1 MKNTLRTWV
10 VLALCLTACG
20 APGETA
26 PEAPSSPPPAVA
38 EDVPAEEL
46 TAPST
51 VEPALPPEEE
61 TTDLP
66 TEENEGRP
74 DAGPASEAIFP
85 RSFRFASGAGGWS
98 TDLEVAADGSFTGL
112 YHNSEMGAT
121 GEDYPYGT
129 VIFCNFHGKF
139 SQPVQVDEYTYSMRL
154 ESIEQEET
162 EGEETITD
170 GVRYIASSPYGLDGA
185 DEILIYLPGSQRQD
199 LPEGFV
205 GWAETWHPWD
215 TEDRMTSQEG
225 TDKLTRYGLY
235 NVSGEQGFVSV
246 DE

>member
-1 MKNTLRTWV
+1 MKNKLRTWV

-20 APGETA
+20 APGEAA

-38 EDVPAEEL
+38 EDAPAEGPA
-46 TAPST
+46 APST
-51 VEPALPPEEE
+51 VEPILPPEEQ

-66 TEENEGRP
+66 TEENEGGP
-74 DAGPASEAIFP
+74 DADPASEAIFP

-98 TDLEVAADGSFTGL
+98 TDLEVAADGSFIGVYYDSDNGMVT
-112 YHNSEMGAT
+112 Y
-121 GEDYPYGT
+121 
-129 VIFCNFHGKF
+129 CNFHGKF
-139 SQPVQVDEYTYSMRL
+139 SQPVQVNEYTYSMRL
-154 ESIEQEET
+154 ESIEQEKA
-162 EGEETITD
+162 EGEETVTD
-170 GVRYIASSPYGLDGA
+170 GIRYIVSSPYGLDGA

-235 NVSGEQGFVSV
+235 NVSGGQGFVSV

>member
-1 MKNTLRTWV
+1 MKNKLRTWV
-10 VLALCLTACG
+10 ALALCLTACG
-20 APGETA
+20 APGETV

-38 EDVPAEEL
+38 EDAPAEGPA
-46 TAPST
+46 APST

-66 TEENEGRP
+66 TEENEEGP
-74 DAGPASEAIFP
+74 AADPASEAIFP

-98 TDLEVAADGSFTGL
+98 TELEVAADGSFTGS
-112 YHNSEMGAT
+112 YHDSEMGAT

-139 SQPVQVDEYTYSMRL
+139 SQPVKVDEYTYSMRL

-162 EGEETITD
+162 EGEETVTD
-170 GVRYIASSPYGLDGA
+170 GIRYIASSPYGLDDA
-185 DEILIYLPGSQRQD
+185 DEISIYLPGSQRQD

-205 GWAETWHPWD
+205 NWTGAFDPWD
-215 TEDRMTSQEG
+215 TEDELSQEG
-225 TDKLTRYGLY
+225 TDKLTQYGLY
-235 NVSGEQGFVSV
+235 NVSGGQGFVSV

>member
-1 MKNTLRTWV
+1 MKNKLRTWV

-26 PEAPSSPPPAVA
+26 PEVPSSLPPAVA
-38 EDVPAEEL
+38 EDAPAEEL

-51 VEPALPPEEE
+51 AEPALPPEEE

-66 TEENEGRP
+66 TEENEVGP

-98 TDLEVAADGSFTGL
+98 TDLEVAADGSFTGV
-112 YHNSEMGAT
+112 YYDSDNGMVT
-121 GEDYPYGT
+121 
-129 VIFCNFHGKF
+129 FCNFHGEF

-162 EGEETITD
+162 EGEETVTD
-170 GVRYIASSPYGLDGA
+170 GVRYIALSPYGLDDA